1 MQPDQDISREIK
13 SLKES
18 IQTKTSEDIYMSILN
33 TCYKYNGYYRLRD
46 LYWDARKANIKN
58 TEKYRMIV
66 AVFEVALTTRINNSI
81 HTFLEYLTTEEYLE
95 LEIDRLR

>member
-46 LYWDARKANIKN
+46 LYWDARKADIKN

-66 AVFEVALTTRINNSI
+66 AVFEVALTTRITESI
-81 HTFLEYLTTEEYLE
+81 HTFLEYLE
-95 LEIDRLR
+95 LEINQLR